1 MGPQNAGVRQIRES
15 RNGGENERCEL
26 EPGAESPPRFA
37 RREARQGQ
45 VGPRCDLITIERR
58 RRCHSFRDFD
68 FSAFV
73 TRQGPEVEIISA
85 SRIRDQRWG
94 RSSMEEVTRQ
104 MKGVGRGCMA
114 EGISLVYCVAPRR

>member
-26 EPGAESPPRFA
+26 EPGAETPPRFE

-58 RRCHSFRDFD
+58 RRGVAIHFETLTFQRLSLARVRRL
-68 FSAFV
+68 A
-73 TRQGPEVEIISA
+73 EIISVR
-85 SRIRDQRWG
+85 RIRD
-94 RSSMEEVTRQ
+94 
-104 MKGVGRGCMA
+104 
-114 EGISLVYCVAPRR
+114 EGEPRVARLWRR